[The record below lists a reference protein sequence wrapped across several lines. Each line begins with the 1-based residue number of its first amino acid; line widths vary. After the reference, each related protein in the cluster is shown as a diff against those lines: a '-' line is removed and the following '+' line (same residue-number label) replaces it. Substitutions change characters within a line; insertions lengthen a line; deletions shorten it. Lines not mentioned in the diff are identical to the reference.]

1 MSAMPYNA
9 YVEQY
14 AVFSM
19 VSLQMGY
26 YFSVDNLCK
35 DMFLR
40 KHMDSEGFVF
50 LSVLANFNRIK
61 QLTQDMDLIRYVCL
75 SSAQMEIR
83 TGMDGLDR
91 VRKREGWQQWVLA
104 VEERDPS
111 AQNDGPV
118 QMQQP
123 RIPHPQLMEEYYSPN
138 GCSPT
143 VSPRGSF
150 SPASGVLVDPEY
162 RSLNGIAPSFIPP
175 ASLAIANDSV
185 ADTHITQTPL
195 SAAVPDFAPSMP
207 SIHNHGFFSLDSQTH
222 PLSQLQSQAQT
233 QSLGENPFTDEQVE
247 SLVIVV
253 RKPVSP
259 GAPIRVPFHT
269 AASRT
274 FSNGSIDGR
283 TISDE
288 LSKFEDRQPQPLSNG
303 DTVSDHVE
311 MGSVQRSRSPFAL
324 GSPTRSPNS
333 NASPVFWVKNK
344 EAPIDSLPDDLTH
357 ESYSVFRRNA
367 LKQRE
372 HAGTGNCHR
381 DMDVLYQFWSH
392 FLIRNFNLRMYDEFR
407 QLAFEDAMQR
417 GSNVGMRNL
426 VQFYDE
432 SILGQKV
439 ISNEIARDFLDLVG
453 HERQGKSDERPGFD
467 KLRAAWRNGAFN
479 MKNRKRI
486 DTIIDPELKAELEK

>member
-1 MSAMPYNA
+1 MQLILGR
-9 YVEQY
+9 E
-14 AVFSM
+14 
-19 VSLQMGY
+19 Y

-75 SSAQMEIR
+75 NSAHMEIR
-83 TGMDGLDR
+83 TGMDGFDR
-91 VRKREGWQQWVLA
+91 VRRRDGWQQWVLA

-111 AQNDGPV
+111 ARNDGPV

-123 RIPHPQLMEEYYSPN
+123 RFSHPQVMEDYYSPK
-138 GCSPT
+138 GRSPT
-143 VSPRGSF
+143 LSPRGSF
-150 SPASGVLVDPEY
+150 SPTNGILVDSEY
-162 RSLNGIAPSFIPP
+162 RSLNGVAPSFIPP
-175 ASLAIANDSV
+175 ASSAIANDNMT
-185 ADTHITQTPL
+185 DGHITQTPL
-195 SAAVPDFAPSMP
+195 SAAVPDFAPGMP
-207 SIHNHGFFSLDSQTH
+207 SMHNHGFVSLDSQIH
-222 PLSQLQSQAQT
+222 SQSQPQPQAQSPGDNT
-233 QSLGENPFTDEQVE
+233 FTDEQIE

-259 GAPIRVPFHT
+259 GAPIRVPFHS

-288 LSKFEDRQPQPLSNG
+288 LSKFQDRQSQHLTNG
-303 DTVSDHVE
+303 DSTLDMDS
-311 MGSVQRSRSPFAL
+311 SQRSRSPFAL
-324 GSPTRSPNS
+324 GSPTRSQNS

-344 EAPIDSLPDDLTH
+344 DAPIDSLPNDLTH
-357 ESYSVFRRNA
+357 EPYSVFRRNA

-381 DMDVLYQFWSH
+381 DTDVLYQFWSH
-392 FLIRNFNLRMYDEFR
+392 FLIRNFNTSMYNEFR
-407 QLAFEDAMQR
+407 QLAFEDTTQR
-417 GSNVGMRNL
+417 GSNVGMKNL
-426 VQFYDE
+426 IQYYDE

-439 ISNEIARDFLDLVG
+439 ISNEIARDFLDLVR
-453 HERQGKSDERPGFD
+453 HERRENADERPGFD

-479 MKNRKRI
+479 MKNRRKI
-486 DTIIDPELKAELEK
+486 DIIIDQELKAELER

>member
-1 MSAMPYNA
+1 MI
-9 YVEQY
+9 ERRTQ
-14 AVFSM
+14 
-19 VSLQMGY
+19 LTLGREY

-75 SSAQMEIR
+75 NSAHMEIR
-83 TGMDGLDR
+83 TGMDGFDR
-91 VRKREGWQQWVLA
+91 VRRRDGWQQWVLA

-111 AQNDGPV
+111 AQNDTPV

-123 RIPHPQLMEEYYSPN
+123 RIPHPQVMEDYYSPN
-138 GCSPT
+138 GRSPT

-150 SPASGVLVDPEY
+150 SPANGIYVDPEY
-162 RSLNGIAPSFIPP
+162 QSLNGIAPSFIPP
-175 ASLAIANDSV
+175 ASMAMANDSMTD
-185 ADTHITQTPL
+185 AHITQTPL
-195 SAAVPDFAPSMP
+195 SAAVPDFAPGMP
-207 SIHNHGFFSLDSQTH
+207 SMHNHGFASLDSQKR
-222 PLSQLQSQAQT
+222 SQSQPQSQAQA
-233 QSLGENPFTDEQVE
+233 QSNGENPFTDEQVE

-259 GAPIRVPFHT
+259 GAPIRVPFHS

-283 TISDE
+283 TISDD
-288 LSKFEDRQPQPLSNG
+288 LSKFKDRQSQSLSNG
-303 DTVSDHVE
+303 DSASDRLD
-311 MGSVQRSRSPFAL
+311 MDPAQRSRSPFAL

-344 EAPIDSLPDDLTH
+344 EAPLDSLPNDLTH
-357 ESYSVFRRNA
+357 ESYSVFRHNA

-392 FLIRNFNLRMYDEFR
+392 FLIRNFNPRMYDEFR
-407 QLAFEDAMQR
+407 QLAFEDATQR
-417 GSNVGMRNL
+417 GSKLGMKNL
-426 VQFYDE
+426 VQYYDE

-439 ISNEIARDFLDLVG
+439 ISNEIARDFLGLVR
-453 HERQGKSDERPGFD
+453 HEREENADERPGFD

-479 MKNRKRI
+479 MKNRKKI
-486 DTIIDPELKAELEK
+486 DTIVDQELKAELEK

>member
-1 MSAMPYNA
+1 M
-9 YVEQY
+9 
-14 AVFSM
+14 
-19 VSLQMGY
+19 
-26 YFSVDNLCK
+26 DNLCK

-61 QLTQDMDLIRYVCL
+61 QLTKDMDLIRYVCL
-75 SSAQMEIR
+75 NSAHMEIR
-83 TGMDGLDR
+83 TGIDGFDR
-91 VRKREGWQQWVLA
+91 VRKRDGWQQWILA

-111 AQNDGPV
+111 ARNDAPV

-123 RIPHPQLMEEYYSPN
+123 RIPQQQVMEDYYSPN
-138 GCSPT
+138 GRSP

-150 SPASGVLVDPEY
+150 SPANGVLVDPEY
-162 RSLNGIAPSFIPP
+162 QSLNGIAPSFIPP
-175 ASLAIANDSV
+175 ASMAMANDTITG
-185 ADTHITQTPL
+185 THITQTPL
-195 SAAVPDFAPSMP
+195 SAAVPDFAPGTPSM
-207 SIHNHGFFSLDSQTH
+207 HNHGFVSLDSQTH
-222 PLSQLQSQAQT
+222 SHSQPQSQPQSQAQA
-233 QSLGENPFTDEQVE
+233 QSHGDNPFTDEQVE

-259 GAPIRVPFHT
+259 GAPIRVPFS

-288 LSKFEDRQPQPLSNG
+288 LSKFGDRQSHSLTNG
-303 DTVSDHVE
+303 DS
-311 MGSVQRSRSPFAL
+311 GSERLDMDPVQRSRSPFAL
-324 GSPTRSPNS
+324 GSPARSPNS

-344 EAPIDSLPDDLTH
+344 EAPIDSLPNDLTH

-407 QLAFEDAMQR
+407 QLAFEDAIQR
-417 GSNVGMRNL
+417 GSNVGMKNL
-426 VQFYDE
+426 VQYYDE

-439 ISNEIARDFLDLVG
+439 ISNEIAHDFLELV
-453 HERQGKSDERPGFD
+453 RQEKADERPGFD

-479 MKNRKRI
+479 MKNRKKI
-486 DTIIDPELKAELEK
+486 DTIIDQELKAELEK

>member
-1 MSAMPYNA
+1 M
-9 YVEQY
+9 E
-14 AVFSM
+14 
-19 VSLQMGY
+19 LTLGREY
-26 YFSVDNLCK
+26 YLSVDNLCK

-61 QLTQDMDLIRYVCL
+61 QLTQDMDMIRYVCL
-75 SSAQMEIR
+75 NSAQMEIR

-91 VRKREGWQQWVLA
+91 VRKRDGWQQWILS

-111 AQNDGPV
+111 AQNDAPV
-118 QMQQP
+118 QMQQL
-123 RIPHPQLMEEYYSPN
+123 RIPRPQVTEDFYSPS
-138 GCSPT
+138 GRSPA

-150 SPASGVLVDPEY
+150 SPTNGVFVDSEY
-162 RSLNGIAPSFIPP
+162 QSLNGIAPSFIPP
-175 ASLAIANDSV
+175 LSSATADDSII
-185 ADTHITQTPL
+185 DTPITQTPL
-195 SAAVPDFAPSMP
+195 SAAVPDFAPGMP
-207 SIHNHGFFSLDSQTH
+207 SMHNHGFVPLESQAHSQTQ
-222 PLSQLQSQAQT
+222 PQSQAQT
-233 QSLGENPFTDEQVE
+233 QSHGENPFTDEQVE

-259 GAPIRVPFHT
+259 GAPIRVPFHS

-288 LSKFEDRQPQPLSNG
+288 LSKFEDRQSQSLTNG
-303 DTVSDHVE
+303 DSTSDRLDMDPVR
-311 MGSVQRSRSPFAL
+311 RSRSPFAV

-344 EAPIDSLPDDLTH
+344 EAPIDSLPNDLTH
-357 ESYSVFRRNA
+357 ESYSLFRRNA

-372 HAGTGNCHR
+372 HAGTVNCHR

-392 FLIRNFNLRMYDEFR
+392 FLIRNFNPRMYDEFR
-407 QLAFEDAMQR
+407 QLAFEDAKQR
-417 GSNVGMRNL
+417 GSIIGMKNL
-426 VQFYDE
+426 VQYYDE

-439 ISNEIARDFLDLVG
+439 ISNEIARDFVELVR
-453 HERQGKSDERPGFD
+453 HELQEKADERLGFD

-479 MKNRKRI
+479 MKNRKKI
-486 DTIIDPELKAELEK
+486 DTIVDPELKAELEK